1 MRIALLTREIS
12 GVLGG
17 MEKQILLIAKFFV
30 KSGHEVTI
38 YSLDQN
44 YPQAFFNVEDSR
56 IVFQNIPSGN
66 PSSAASLK
74 GKILRQII
82 VYKQLKLDNPDIA
95 ISFMFGAFL
104 YSRFP
109 TFLLRM
115 PLILAERN
123 SPQMYGLTKARRYRF
138 LLFFMM
144 RFANKIIVQFPR
156 YINLYPIYLRRKIT
170 VIPNA
175 IKPPTGY
182 QKFGGVKPSFVFAGR
197 FSFQKQL
204 LPLIEAFSLHIKDYP
219 NSRLNIFGKGEQLGE
234 IESKIQKSGLTD
246 KVIVHGPV
254 ENISKALSSG
264 NILCITSKWEG
275 FPNVLAESLSV
286 GIPGIGFKNCDG
298 VSDLIQDG
306 VNGWLENDDG
316 TTKPFETLLNRAAKS
331 IEAGEDL
338 YKSCVESIQKFHE
351 SEIQGQWNSLVTQ
364 LLRI

>member
-1 MRIALLTREIS
+1 MKIALLTREIN

-17 MEKQILLIAKFFV
+17 MERQILLIASFLAKT
-30 KSGHEVTI
+30 GHHVTI
-38 YSLDQN
+38 YSLDQSH
-44 YPQAFFNVEDSR
+44 PQTFFNVEDNR
-56 IVFQNIPSGN
+56 IAFQNISSGN
-66 PSSAASLK
+66 PNLAASLK
-74 GKILRQII
+74 GKILRQIL
-82 VYKQLKLDNPDIA
+82 VYKQLRSDNPDVA

-109 TFLLRM
+109 TFLLRI

-123 SPQMYGLTKARRYRF
+123 SPQMYRVTQVRKYRI
-138 LLFFMM
+138 LLFFAM
-144 RFANKIIVQFPR
+144 RFANAITVQFPR
-156 YINLYPIYLRRKIT
+156 YITLYPPYLRRKMT

-175 IKPPTGY
+175 IQPLTDY
-182 QKFGGVKPSFVFAGR
+182 LKFRDHHPSFVFAGR

-219 NSRLNIFGKGEQLGE
+219 DSRLNIYGKGEQLGE
-234 IESKIQKSGLTD
+234 IELKINKSGLVD
-246 KVIVHGPV
+246 KVKVHGPV

-306 VNGWLENDDG
+306 VNGWLEYDDG
-316 TTKPFETLLNRAAKS
+316 TVKPYETLLNRAAES
-331 IEAGEDL
+331 IEVREDL
-338 YKSCVESIQKFHE
+338 SKFCVESIQQFHE
-351 SEIQGQWNSLVTQ
+351 IEIQRQWNSLVTQ
-364 LLRI
+364 FLDN